1 MNAVKE
7 TCDYSK
13 AENLIIT
20 SQDKAHRNRCL
31 FCHILSVPFW
41 VIFIYTLIPLF
52 VLLCHPSGSNRF
64 LLLLPKLDIIP
75 ALEIIRFC
83 LILILV
89 LILMYSSWGH
99 YNKTKYGGKF
109 NKRVHSSPYATTRD
123 LAREFRVPENRLE
136 TWQKGRIRVLTFDDH
151 ENVIAIT
158 SKPTVS
164 PATAASILNL
174 APDAA
179 WSGILSPSENA
190 SSVPKGV

>member
-1 MNAVKE
+1 MHAAKDFR
-7 TCDYSK
+7 DYPK

-20 SQDKAHRNRCL
+20 SRDKAHRNRCL

-52 VLLCHPSGSNRF
+52 VLLCRPSENSRIH
-64 LLLLPKLDIIP
+64 LLLPKPDIAP
-75 ALEIIRFC
+75 AIDIMKFC
-83 LILILV
+83 LILILC
-89 LILMYSSWGH
+89 LIFMYSSWSR
-99 YNKTKYGGKF
+99 YNKSRYGGKF
-109 NKRVHSSPYATTRD
+109 NKRVHPSPYATTRD

-136 TWQKGRIRVLTFDDH
+136 TWQKGRIRVFTFDDH

-158 SKPTVS
+158 SKPVVS

-179 WSGILSPSENA
+179 WSGILSASENA
-190 SSVPKGV
+190 PVVQKGV